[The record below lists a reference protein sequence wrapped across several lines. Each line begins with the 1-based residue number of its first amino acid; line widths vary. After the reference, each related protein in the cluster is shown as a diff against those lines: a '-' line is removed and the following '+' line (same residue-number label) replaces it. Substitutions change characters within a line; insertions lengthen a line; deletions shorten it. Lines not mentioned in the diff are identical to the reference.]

1 MDPCFQANHH
11 ENVHVMFTVIS
22 QVPAH
27 GDIQRICGKIFDKLK
42 IPIPITEDQAL
53 ESFRSD
59 NQDIRS
65 IDPKWQEKKESSPR
79 RFSRMSRSSSQSS
92 ISSSHQI
99 VQKPVV
105 KVPPRMSTKS
115 TVSETKTEITEKPE
129 SEIAMSVAEFALNDS
144 NEDPNSN
151 LEIEFEFEKVLA
163 DAKDLLEKLHELPSI
178 ESVAAN
184 NAFDIIV
191 KR

>member
-1 MDPCFQANHH
+1 
-11 ENVHVMFTVIS
+11 MFTVIS
-22 QVPAH
+22 SQTPAH
-27 GDIQRICGKIFDKLK
+27 GDVQHICGKILDKSK
-42 IPIPITEDQAL
+42 NPIPITHDQAL
-53 ESFRSD
+53 ENFRSD

-115 TVSETKTEITEKPE
+115 TVSEINTEITEKPE

-144 NEDPNSN
+144 HEDSNETSN
-151 LEIEFEFEKVLA
+151 LEIEFEFEKVLE